1 MVEFPT
7 DVDFLTHD
15 PLHLVEFPTDV
26 DFLTYEPPGYSQI
39 SDHWRVLDS
48 IGGKIRR
55 YSDAR
60 ASRTHG
66 RRSRPP

>member
-1 MVEFPT
+1 M
-7 DVDFLTHD
+7 DAD
-15 PLHLVEFPTDV
+15 PQSLNLRPLRSSRHERPRHLVEFPTDV
-26 DFLTYEPPGYSQI
+26 DFLTYEPPGYGQI

-60 ASRTHG
+60 AGRT
-66 RRSRPP
+66 

>member
-1 MVEFPT
+1 MNGRVTFPT
-7 DVDFLTHD
+7 DVDFLTRQ
-15 PLHLVEFPTDV
+15 
-26 DFLTYEPPGYSQI
+26 PPDYGQI

-60 ASRTHG
+60 AGRTHG